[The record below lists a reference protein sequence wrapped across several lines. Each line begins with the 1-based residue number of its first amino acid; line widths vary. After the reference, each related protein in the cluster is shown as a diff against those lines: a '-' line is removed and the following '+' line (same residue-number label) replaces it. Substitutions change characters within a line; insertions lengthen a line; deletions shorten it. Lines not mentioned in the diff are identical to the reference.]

1 VQGGIQAVQLHAF
14 RCRDG
19 AMKKKTKRQTQ
30 NEQPKEVQWQPLSSL
45 PLIAQ
50 LIDEGVTDAE
60 IQEQLLIE
68 GKEKPHVF
76 DDELIRRIK
85 KVHTEKLEFVDI
97 YLQQI
102 ERWKKETLTMEEHF
116 EIQRLSKECGRMKL
130 LAMSILSLADQ
141 IGKQTI
147 DKILAMDDAELGL
160 RFLLGEIK

>member
-1 VQGGIQAVQLHAF
+1 
-14 RCRDG
+14 
-19 AMKKKTKRQTQ
+19 MKKKTKRQTQ
-30 NEQPKEVQWQPLSSL
+30 NEQPQEVQWQPLSRL
-45 PLIAQ
+45 PLISQ
-50 LIDEGVTDAE
+50 IIDEGVADAKN
-60 IQEQLLIE
+60 QLRLLEE

-76 DDELIRRIK
+76 DDDMIRRIK
-85 KVHTEKLEFVDI
+85 KVHEDKLEFVDI

-116 EIQRLSKECGRMKL
+116 ELNHLSKQCERMKVL
-130 LAMSILSLADQ
+130 VPSILALTEE